1 MKQKLKMIEKMK
13 KNAVNKGDYEKL
25 LEKYQPKMCKL

>member
-1 MKQKLKMIEKMK
+1 MK

-25 LEKYQPKMCKL
+25 LEKYQPKCANCKALEELFLR